1 MHREYPVVLREAI
14 VDTLDARARLE
25 VELEKLTEIFD
36 LAKYD
41 PAIPVRRRFDAA
53 VAAASC
59 GLDATGKASLVEAMP
74 GRRGEA
80 GVVTSTRRLG
90 ARRPPP
96 PRAARCS
103 QTAQIGR

>member
-14 VDTLDARARLE
+14 VDKLDAHARLE

-53 VAAASC
+53 VAASS
-59 GLDATGKASLVEAMP
+59 GLVDRVE
-74 GRRGEA
+74 GGES
-80 GVVTSTRRLG
+80 GVVTSTRRSR
-90 ARRPPP
+90 ARRPSPR
-96 PRAARCS
+96 RAAKCR
-103 QTAQIGR
+103 QAAHIGR